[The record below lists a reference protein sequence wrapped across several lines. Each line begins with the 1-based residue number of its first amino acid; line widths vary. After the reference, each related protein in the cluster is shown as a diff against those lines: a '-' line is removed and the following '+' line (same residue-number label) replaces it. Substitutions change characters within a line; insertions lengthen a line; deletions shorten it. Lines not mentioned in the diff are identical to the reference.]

1 MKHKSCEKIY
11 AISMLVI
18 IARSIIILLFL
29 IAGLRLMGK
38 RTIGEFQPFEF
49 VIVLA
54 VAELASTP
62 MQEISTPILYGLVPL
77 FTVFIVHYFLTS
89 ISSKSIKFRKFF
101 NGKPMIIIDEDGIN
115 HEVLKKLNLNTNDLL
130 EMIREQGY
138 FTIEEISYAILETNG
153 KLSILENENAESP
166 QSIPMTLITEG
177 RFMDENMNMIEVN
190 KENIEKILKD
200 KNLKIKDVLLMTA
213 ESKKI
218 FIQPKTGK
226 YMTFE
231 VESEI

>member
-1 MKHKSCEKIY
+1 
-11 AISMLVI
+11 MLII

-62 MQEISTPILYGLVPL
+62 MQEITTPILYGIVPL
-77 FTVFIVHYFLTS
+77 LTVFIVHYILTS

-101 NGKPMIIIDEDGIN
+101 NGKPMIIIDDDGIN
-115 HEVLKKLNLNTNDLL
+115 NEILKKLNLNTNDLM
-130 EMIREQGY
+130 EMLREQGY
-138 FTIEEISYAILETNG
+138 FTIEEISYAIIETNG
-153 KLSILENENAESP
+153 KLSIMENENAEKP
-166 QSIPMTLITEG
+166 KSIPMMLVAEG
-177 RFMDENMNMIEVN
+177 KFMDENVN
-190 KENIEKILKD
+190 KINVQKENVEKILNQ
-200 KNLKIKDVLLMTA
+200 KNIKMKDVLLMTA
-213 ESKKI
+213 DSKKI

-226 YMTFE
+226 YLTFE
-231 VESEI
+231 VDSEV